1 MATPGFAHI
10 IHDRLTHQP
19 ELHHWLHGEKVGF
32 SLLVQSWIEQQG
44 KQVEPELLALLRHF
58 HSPLTLPAAINED
71 RVREIAQQIHF
82 PSASLAHLPF
92 TFDHP
97 LLEQALLAT
106 SAFKQ

>member
-1 MATPGFAHI
+1 
-10 IHDRLTHQP
+10 
-19 ELHHWLHGEKVGF
+19 
-32 SLLVQSWIEQQG
+32 
-44 KQVEPELLALLRHF
+44 
-58 HSPLTLPAAINED
+58 
-71 RVREIAQQIHF
+71 IAQQIHF